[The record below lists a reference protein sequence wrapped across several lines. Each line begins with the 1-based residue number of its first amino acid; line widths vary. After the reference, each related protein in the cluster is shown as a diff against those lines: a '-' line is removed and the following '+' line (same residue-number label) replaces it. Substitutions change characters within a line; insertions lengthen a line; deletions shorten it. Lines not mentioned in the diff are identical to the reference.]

1 MKEPKFYRMVR
12 PFISFLFKIVYRPTF
27 EGLENIPKEGN
38 VVLAGNHTHNFDCL
52 LLIAST
58 PRTIHFM
65 AKDSLMKGMKKVIF
79 KGMGI
84 IPVDRSKKDH
94 ASLESAIHLLREE
107 KVVGIFPE
115 GTINKIGIFPE
126 GTINR
131 TDSVIMPF
139 KIGAVKMAKETNA
152 MMVPFVITGSYRI
165 LSASIHVRFL
175 EPYQLTQELEIENE
189 KLRKKVS
196 NVLQKYKEEL

>member
-12 PFISFLFKIVYRPTF
+12 PFSSFLFKIVYRPTF

-115 GTINKIGIFPE
+115 GTINKTEDI
-126 GTINR
+126 T
-131 TDSVIMPF
+131 MPF
-139 KIGAVKMAKETNA
+139 KYGAVKMAKETNA